1 MGTSWLPGIVK
12 IKINLLEQ
20 RLKLSWICSWF
31 YYEEFFWFYN
41 GLLNSWNL
49 VMCWMYGTY
58 LLSLD
63 KKQACVCEL
72 NFMMMVL
79 PAGLTIP
86 IAVFIG
92 QWFFFSWYWKGLI
105 CRKQF
110 IPPVLKKVKSLVV
123 MMLSSGGSVWCCS

>member
-1 MGTSWLPGIVK
+1 
-12 IKINLLEQ
+12 
-20 RLKLSWICSWF
+20 
-31 YYEEFFWFYN
+31 
-41 GLLNSWNL
+41 
-49 VMCWMYGTY
+49 MYGTY

-92 QWFFFSWYWKGLI
+92 QWFFFLDIGKA
-105 CRKQF
+105 
-110 IPPVLKKVKSLVV
+110 
-123 MMLSSGGSVWCCS
+123 